1 MIFPVKYGT
10 ATSLY
15 TALFNLNTRT
25 ADADPTLASGDVKLS
40 KDGGALT
47 NLATLPDALP
57 AAGRQVR
64 IQLSVAETQC
74 KIGFIEFID
83 QTATAEW
90 DQQHVM
96 FYTYGHPSAFDTSKF
111 DCIRTSTA
119 QTGAAGSITLDA
131 SASAT
136 NDLYIGCCIQV
147 LSGTGVGQCRTI
159 ILYVGSSKI
168 AYVDRVWATNPDNTS
183 VFAILP
189 GKLTADVVNT
199 GLAQAGA
206 STTITLATT
215 AVATN
220 NYYNTSFV
228 TIISGTGLGQSREI
242 YSYVGSTR
250 VATVK
255 TAWAVQPD
263 NTSVYFVCGFGNVDA
278 NLELILGTQLTE
290 TSAGYLAAAFKKF
303 LDIAAPV
310 FTAASVNQT
319 GDNFAVVKS
328 GGTGDNA
335 AIKTQTDKLVF
346 DASSNVKVIKNA
358 TDAVGTDFSAVEKA
372 SITSAV
378 PTVAAIWD
386 ALTSGM
392 STVGSIGKKLADWV
406 LGADSK
412 NLISTDAQDLSATL
426 SVDAKRLGGSLSAVT
441 NMKALANETYPG
453 AVDTAAGAP
462 TTTTFGTSTAT
473 LVKTDA
479 DYWKDRAILFTSG
492 VLEGQAKLINS
503 CSKSTTYE
511 LFTTEEFT
519 SAPGNGDTFEVI

>member
-10 ATSLY
+10 AVSIY
-15 TALFNLNTRT
+15 TALFYLNTRN
-25 ADADPTLASGDVKLS
+25 ADDNPTLASGDAKIS
-40 KDGGALT
+40 KDGGAFA

-64 IQLSVAETQC
+64 IQLSAAETQC

-90 DQQHVM
+90 DQQHIM

-119 QTGAAGSITLDA
+119 QAGAAGSITLDA

-136 NDLYIGCCIQV
+136 NDLYIGCTLQII
-147 LSGTGVGQCRTI
+147 SGTGVGQSRTI

-168 AYVDRVWATNPDNTS
+168 AYVDRVWATNPDSTS

-189 GKLTADVVNT
+189 GKLTCDVVNA
-199 GLAQAGA
+199 GVAQAGA
-206 STTITLATT
+206 ANTITLAST

-220 NYYNTSFV
+220 NYYNTSIV
-228 TIISGTGLGQSREI
+228 TIISGTGLGQSRQI

-255 TAWAVQPD
+255 TAWAVNPD
-263 NTSVYFVCGFGNVDA
+263 NTSVYFVRGFGNVDA
-278 NLELILGTQLTE
+278 NLEYMKG
-290 TSAGYLAAAFKKF
+290 
-303 LDIAAPV
+303 
-310 FTAASVNQT
+310 
-319 GDNFAVVKS
+319 
-328 GGTGDNA
+328 
-335 AIKTQTDKLVF
+335 
-346 DASSNVKVIKNA
+346 
-358 TDAVGTDFSAVEKA
+358 
-372 SITSAV
+372 
-378 PTVAAIWD
+378 
-386 ALTSGM
+386 
-392 STVGSIGKKLADWV
+392 
-406 LGADSK
+406 
-412 NLISTDAQDLSATL
+412 SATP
-426 SVDAKRLGGSLSAVT
+426 AT
-441 NMKALANETYPG
+441 NMAALANETYPG

-492 VLEGQAKLINS
+492 ALEGQAKLINS

-511 LFTTEEFT
+511 LFTTEAFT